1 MSHTHVD
8 ASADEGNSSSLALM
22 FAAPLMG
29 AAAGGMGWGIR
40 GQYGHEW
47 GAMVPG
53 ALIGF
58 ALVFLFCRRAT
69 SLQAAR
75 AIALTAL
82 AFSFGGT
89 MTYGQTVGLT
99 HDTNLVGNT
108 AAFRW
113 GMVGL
118 FVKGG
123 LWVGFGGVFLGMG
136 LGGKRYGVKE
146 MLLLFVTLLVLV
158 FVGIQLLNRPYVPG
172 SGRNIPWYYFPS
184 STVTERALP
193 WIYFSDHWHWE
204 PENQKLDPRPEIW
217 GGLLTALVGLVA
229 YVSLFKEDKLARNMS
244 FFGVLG
250 GGLGFTL
257 GQYLQS
263 RHTWTPGWLSEFD
276 QTLHGWMPGIFP
288 QEFFS
293 LMGWNW
299 WNMMETTFGAVM
311 GFVLGLGLWLN
322 RKLVGDDDA
331 SEHTPIPPV
340 AEFVLIIV
348 YGLLLYLWSVPRFAG
363 IEIVASYPMAMGLLP
378 IVCIVGGRYWPYIY
392 PLALVTLPI
401 AGITLKITD
410 GVHYLTDAFLLMIL
424 PMGVMTLAALWFQQR
439 GRDGQSGRTF
449 ARYGLI
455 LSAVTYFSLNF
466 VFFGYPWATMP
477 AGARHTNC
485 WIFLRS
491 MELLIFGALLLH
503 RREPQNM
510 PVAVQGKQ
518 PARN

>member
-1 MSHTHVD
+1 
-8 ASADEGNSSSLALM
+8 
-22 FAAPLMG
+22 
-29 AAAGGMGWGIR
+29 
-40 GQYGHEW
+40 
-47 GAMVPG
+47 
-53 ALIGF
+53 
-58 ALVFLFCRRAT
+58 
-69 SLQAAR
+69 
-75 AIALTAL
+75 
-82 AFSFGGT
+82 
-89 MTYGQTVGLT
+89 
-99 HDTNLVGNT
+99 
-108 AAFRW
+108 
-113 GMVGL
+113 
-118 FVKGG
+118 
-123 LWVGFGGVFLGMG
+123 
-136 LGGKRYGVKE
+136 
-146 MLLLFVTLLVLV
+146 
-158 FVGIQLLNRPYVPG
+158 
-172 SGRNIPWYYFPS
+172 
-184 STVTERALP
+184 
-193 WIYFSDHWHWE
+193 
-204 PENQKLDPRPEIW
+204 
-217 GGLLTALVGLVA
+217 
-229 YVSLFKEDKLARNMS
+229 
-244 FFGVLG
+244 
-250 GGLGFTL
+250 
-257 GQYLQS
+257 
-263 RHTWTPGWLSEFD
+263 
-276 QTLHGWMPGIFP
+276 
-288 QEFFS
+288 
-293 LMGWNW
+293 
-299 WNMMETTFGAVM
+299 
-311 GFVLGLGLWLN
+311 
-322 RKLVGDDDA
+322 
-331 SEHTPIPPV
+331 
-340 AEFVLIIV
+340 LIIV